1 MTDYTPEALDPRILK
16 PTQGEWEYDQV
27 TGCCAAALSLGRGSY
42 RTAAQP
48 SGDEVEAVA
57 RAIMVTNGACFVK
70 DWTTERRDNPH
81 VALAWDQATAAITAL
96 DAVRGKPARKF
107 SLGDR
112 VTKTKGSSWTGLVV
126 GFYSTSLT
134 PIGYAVE
141 SENEPGSVQIY
152 PESALASDPLLDRQ
166 GKEGEELPTAI
177 DIAFAVGE
185 EAHKRIGVTP
195 LMREVMGL
203 RKRTVHP
210 PSCCCA
216 YCASDWMGDD

>member
-1 MTDYTPEALDPRILK
+1 MTDYTPEAL
-16 PTQGEWEYDQV
+16 E
-27 TGCCAAALSLGRGSY
+27 ALSKKAEQTEDDIRYYSGGSKYNEPLEQLKERLVHLY
-42 RTAAQP
+42 RTGQLIHAVP
-48 SGDEVEAVA
+48 SGDEVEAV
-57 RAIMVTNGACFVK
+57 
-70 DWTTERRDNPH
+70 
-81 VALAWDQATAAITAL
+81 
-96 DAVRGKPARKF
+96 ARKF